1 MRVEAAL
8 AAVLALCLAMTSCGA
23 SGDGVKKDGET
34 FLLRGT
40 VGVVGNE
47 PFARLV
53 LSVAP
58 TGGSG
63 RPTDYAVKGPLAEEL
78 RSRHQGRVVTVECRR
93 CGESAPA
100 RLPCIEPVRIIGA
113 E

>member
-1 MRVEAAL
+1 MRINSFL
-8 AAVLALCLAMTSCGA
+8 LAVLALCLAMTSCGA
-23 SGDGVKKDGET
+23 SGDGVRKDDGT
-34 FLLRGT
+34 FLLTGT

-47 PFARLV
+47 PFSRLV

-58 TGGSG
+58 AGGSG
-63 RPTDYAVKGPLAEEL
+63 PPADHAVKGPLAEEL

-93 CGESAPA
+93 CGESAPG
-100 RLPCIEPVRIIGA
+100 RFPCIEPVRIVGA